1 MDFKKHPSFHAQ
13 LDTAKEE
20 VLSKLQQALSSAGLT
35 AFDIDSISLRLRQ
48 PPKQCGPDEDL
59 VWEPVETDDDHTVVY
74 GWVCKPRT

>member
-1 MDFKKHPSFHAQ
+1 MDFKKHPSIHAQ

-59 VWEPVETDDDHTVVY
+59 LWEPVETDDDHTVVY